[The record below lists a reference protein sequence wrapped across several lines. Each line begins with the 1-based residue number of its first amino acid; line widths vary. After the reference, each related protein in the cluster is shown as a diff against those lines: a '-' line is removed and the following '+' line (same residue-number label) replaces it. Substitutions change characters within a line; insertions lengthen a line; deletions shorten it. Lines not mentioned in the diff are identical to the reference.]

1 VAQDKAV
8 RRRAAHL
15 GPEKRRPL
23 ILDSALQVYLAHGYR
38 GTSMQAVADAA
49 GVTKPVVYECFKNR
63 DELLLALLSRE
74 EKRLFD
80 AVLAALPQMPSFE
93 DVEAL
98 IASGLTAFLTAA
110 TETPDSWRVVFESS
124 RNSES
129 AVAKRVRAARDTILD
144 RLRDLVIMYLSTID
158 VDDTERKA
166 PVLAELLASIC
177 ESCGRMIVV
186 DKLPWT
192 PEDLARYVSR
202 LMSLGVKR
210 A

>member
-1 VAQDKAV
+1 M
-8 RRRAAHL
+8 
-15 GPEKRRPL
+15 
-23 ILDSALQVYLAHGYR
+23 QVYLAHGYR

-80 AVLAALPQMPSFE
+80 AVLAALPQMPDFH

-124 RNSES
+124 RTSDS
-129 AVAKRVRAARDTILD
+129 AVAKRVRTARDTILG
-144 RLRDLVIMYLSTID
+144 RLRDLVVMYLSTID
-158 VDDTERKA
+158 
-166 PVLAELLASIC
+166 
-177 ESCGRMIVV
+177 
-186 DKLPWT
+186 
-192 PEDLARYVSR
+192 
-202 LMSLGVKR
+202 
-210 A
+210 

>member
-1 VAQDKAV
+1 VT

-23 ILDSALQVYLAHGYR
+23 ILDSALQVYLEHGYR

-49 GVTKPVVYECFKNR
+49 GVTKPVVYECFRNR
-63 DELLLALLSRE
+63 DELLLALLGRE

-80 AVLAALPQMPSFE
+80 AVLAALPTLPSFE

-98 IASGLTAFLTAA
+98 IGQGLTAFLVAA
-110 TETPDSWRVVFESS
+110 TEAPDSWRVVFESS
-124 RNSES
+124 RNSDS
-129 AVAKRVRAARDTILD
+129 AVSQRVRAARDTILG
-144 RLRDLVIMYLSTID
+144 RLRDLVIMYLSTLE
-158 VDDTERKA
+158 VADTEHKA

-186 DKLPWT
+186 EKLPWT
-192 PEDLARYVSR
+192 PEDLANYVSR
-202 LMSLGVKR
+202 LMTLGVKR

>member
-1 VAQDKAV
+1 VAQDRAA

-49 GVTKPVVYECFKNR
+49 GVTKPVVYECFRNR

-80 AVLAALPQMPSFE
+80 AVIAALPTLPSFE

-98 IASGLTAFLTAA
+98 IAQGLTAFLVAA
-110 TETPDSWRVVFESS
+110 TEAPDSWRVVFESS

-129 AVAKRVRAARDTILD
+129 PVAQRVRTARDTILD
-144 RLRDLVIMYLSTID
+144 RLRDLVIMFLSTIEVED
-158 VDDTERKA
+158 AERKA

-186 DKLPWT
+186 DNMPWT
-192 PEDLARYVSR
+192 PEGLAEYVSR
-202 LMSLGVKR
+202 LMSLGVKK

>member
-1 VAQDKAV
+1 
-8 RRRAAHL
+8 
-15 GPEKRRPL
+15 
-23 ILDSALQVYLAHGYR
+23 
-38 GTSMQAVADAA
+38 MQAVADAA

-74 EKRLFD
+74 EKKLFD
-80 AVLAALPQMPSFE
+80 AVIAALPNMPSFD

-98 IASGLTAFLTAA
+98 ITSGLTAFLQAA
-110 TETPDSWRVVFESS
+110 TEAPDSWRVVFESS

-129 AVAKRVRAARDTILD
+129 AVARRVRAARDTVLG

-158 VDDTERKA
+158 VADTERKA

-186 DKLPWT
+186 EKMPWT
-192 PEDLARYVSR
+192 PEDLANYVSR
-202 LMSLGVKR
+202 LMTLGVSK

>member
-1 VAQDKAV
+1 VAQDRAA

-49 GVTKPVVYECFKNR
+49 GVTKPVVYECFRNR

-80 AVLAALPQMPSFE
+80 AVIAALPTLPSFE

-98 IASGLTAFLTAA
+98 ITQGLTAFLVAA
-110 TETPDSWRVVFESS
+110 TEAPDSWRVVFESS

-129 AVAKRVRAARDTILD
+129 AVAQRVRAARDTVLG
-144 RLRDLVIMYLSTID
+144 RLRDLVIMFLSTIEVED
-158 VDDTERKA
+158 AERKA

-186 DKLPWT
+186 DHMQWT
-192 PEDLARYVSR
+192 PEDLAAYVSR
-202 LMSLGVKR
+202 LMSLGVKK

>member
-1 VAQDKAV
+1 MAQDRAA

-49 GVTKPVVYECFKNR
+49 GVTKPVVYECFRNR

-80 AVLAALPQMPSFE
+80 AVIAALPTLPSFE

-98 IASGLTAFLTAA
+98 IAQGLTAFLVAA
-110 TETPDSWRVVFESS
+110 TEAPDSWRVVFESS

-129 AVAKRVRAARDTILD
+129 PVAQRVRTARDTILD
-144 RLRDLVIMYLSTID
+144 RLRDLVIMFLSTIEVED
-158 VDDTERKA
+158 AERKA

-186 DKLPWT
+186 DNMPWT
-192 PEDLARYVSR
+192 PEGLAEYVSR
-202 LMSLGVKR
+202 LMSLGVKK

>member
-1 VAQDKAV
+1 MAQDRAA

-49 GVTKPVVYECFKNR
+49 GVTKPVVYECFRNR

-80 AVLAALPQMPSFE
+80 AVIAALPTLPSFE

-98 IASGLTAFLTAA
+98 ITQGLTAFLVAA
-110 TETPDSWRVVFESS
+110 TEAPDSWRVVFESS

-129 AVAKRVRAARDTILD
+129 AVAQRVRAARDTVLG
-144 RLRDLVIMYLSTID
+144 RLRDLVIMFLSTIEVED
-158 VDDTERKA
+158 AERKA

-186 DKLPWT
+186 DNMPWT
-192 PEDLARYVSR
+192 PEDLAVYVSR
-202 LMSLGVKR
+202 LMSLGVKK

>member
-1 VAQDKAV
+1 
-8 RRRAAHL
+8 
-15 GPEKRRPL
+15 
-23 ILDSALQVYLAHGYR
+23 
-38 GTSMQAVADAA
+38 MQAVADAA

-80 AVLAALPQMPSFE
+80 AVIAALPKMPSFE

-110 TETPDSWRVVFESS
+110 TEAPDSWRVVFESS

-129 AVAKRVRAARDTILD
+129 AVARRVRTARDTILD
-144 RLRDLVIMYLSTID
+144 RLRDLVIMYLSTIE

-186 DKLPWT
+186 EKLPWT
-192 PEDLARYVSR
+192 PDDLANYVSR
-202 LMSLGVKR
+202 LMTLGVKR

>member
-1 VAQDKAV
+1 MAQDRPA

-74 EKRLFD
+74 ETRLFD
-80 AVLAALPQMPSFE
+80 AVIAALPKMPSFE

-98 IASGLTAFLTAA
+98 ITQGLTAFLTAA
-110 TETPDSWRVVFESS
+110 IEAPDSWRVVFESS
-124 RNSES
+124 RTSES
-129 AVAKRVRAARDTILD
+129 VVAKRVRAARDTVLG
-144 RLRDLVIMYLSTID
+144 RLRDLVIMYLSTLD
-158 VDDTERKA
+158 VEDTERKA

-186 DKLPWT
+186 NQLPWT
-192 PEDLARYVSR
+192 PDDLATYVSR
-202 LMSLGVKR
+202 LMTLGVQR